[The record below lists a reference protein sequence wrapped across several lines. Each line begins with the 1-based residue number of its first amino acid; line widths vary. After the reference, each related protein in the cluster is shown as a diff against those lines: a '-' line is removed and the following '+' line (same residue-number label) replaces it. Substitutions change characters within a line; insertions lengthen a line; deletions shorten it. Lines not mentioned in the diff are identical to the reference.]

1 MKKMLVL
8 LVGLL
13 CLLCLVSLASAAGL
27 TVSVGDTTGA
37 PGDTVNV
44 PIELEGAS
52 DVGSMS
58 IVLKY
63 DPDVLMAVA
72 VEGDELGKNAMIE
85 ANTAREGEVMIALA
99 DSSGMNGDGAAAI
112 ISFEVIG
119 DLGSTSPLTLEKVSV
134 SDVDM
139 VEIITTIESGTFS
152 VKDAKLGDASAA
164 MLSIAAIIIALFI
177 SRRRRW

>member
-1 MKKMLVL
+1 MKKILIL

-13 CLLCLVSLASAAGL
+13 CLLCLVPIASAAGL
-27 TVSVGDTTGA
+27 TVSVRDTTGA
-37 PGDTVNV
+37 PGDTVDV

-58 IVLKY
+58 IVLTY

-85 ANTAREGEVMIALA
+85 ANTAREGEVILALA
-99 DSSGMNGDGAAAI
+99 DSSGMNGDGAVAT

-119 DLGSTSPLTLEKVSV
+119 DVGSTSPLTLEKVSV

-139 VEIITTIESGTFS
+139 VEIITTTESGTFS
-152 VKDAKLGDASAA
+152 VEDAKLGDAGAA

-177 SRRRRW
+177 SRRRK